1 MGSLIEVELKFCV
14 PDVETLIAK
23 LVQLQASDA
32 GAESHCD
39 TYFRHPCRDF
49 AATREALRIRRIT
62 RHRSTKSS
70 GTGESVGTIDE
81 PDTCVTYKGA
91 HLPGNV
97 KARRELEWS
106 LEASDQDGAN
116 LQSLLLCLGFEMVAT
131 VKKQRRSRQLHRSG
145 RDVIVALDLVENV
158 GSYAEI
164 EVLASDENDLEAA
177 REVVSGLAEELGL
190 ATPEPRSYLT
200 LLLNR

>member
-14 PDVETLIAK
+14 PDAEALIAK
-23 LVQLQASDA
+23 LVNLDA
-32 GAESHCD
+32 CDVEAESHCD

-62 RHRSTKSS
+62 RHRQ
-70 GTGESVGTIDE
+70 DE
-81 PDTCVTYKGA
+81 LGAMSDEQDTCVTYKGA

-106 LEASDQDGAN
+106 LEASDHDGTN

-131 VKKQRRSRQLHRSG
+131 VKKQRRSRQLRRSG
-145 RDVIVALDLVENV
+145 RDVIVALDQVENV

-164 EVLASDENDLEAA
+164 EVLAADENDLQAA
-177 REVVSGLAEELGL
+177 RDVVSRLAEELGL
-190 ATPEPRSYLT
+190 STPEPRSYLT
-200 LLLNR
+200 LLLSR

>member
-39 TYFRHPCRDF
+39 SYFRHPCRDF

-62 RHRSTKSS
+62 RHRSSES
-70 GTGESVGTIDE
+70 IDTGGATDE
-81 PDTCVTYKGA
+81 QDTCVTYKGA

-97 KARRELEWS
+97 KARHELEWS
-106 LEASDQDGAN
+106 VEASDHDGTN

-145 RDVIVALDLVENV
+145 RDVIVALDLVESV

-164 EVLASDENDLEAA
+164 EVLAADENDLEAA

-190 ATPEPRSYLT
+190 TTPEPRSYLT
-200 LLLNR
+200 LLLSH

>member
-1 MGSLIEVELKFCV
+1 MGSMIEVELKFCV
-14 PDVETLIAK
+14 PDVETLAAK
-23 LVQLQASDA
+23 LVKLQASEVE
-32 GAESHCD
+32 AESHCD
-39 TYFRHPCRDF
+39 SYFRHPCRDF

-62 RHRSTKSS
+62 RHRPRESID
-70 GTGESVGTIDE
+70 TGGTIDE

-106 LEASDQDGAN
+106 LEASDKDGTN
-116 LQSLLLCLGFEMVAT
+116 LQSLLLSLGFEMVAT

-145 RDVIVALDLVENV
+145 RDVIVALDLVESV

-164 EVLASDENDLEAA
+164 EVLAADENDLEAA
-177 REVVSGLAEELGL
+177 RKVVSGLAEELGL
-190 ATPEPRSYLT
+190 TTPEPRSYLT
-200 LLLNR
+200 LLLSR